1 MNKTI
6 NTQKKSWE
14 TRKKKALVDSY
25 KNATTAGRKRSIFCS
40 FENQFGENI
49 KKYLDISPTKKE
61 KPTKVKKVPFEQK
74 EVVWTIPYNVRK
86 LVEQEVEK
94 RFAELLK
101 EKNLTKF
108 FNK

>member
-6 NTQKKSWE
+6 NSQKKSWE

-49 KKYLDISPTKKE
+49 KKYLDIAPTKKE

-74 EVVWTIPYNVRK
+74 EIVWTIPYNVRK
-86 LVEQEVEK
+86 LVEEEVEK

-101 EKNLTKF
+101 EKNLTKY

>member
-6 NTQKKSWE
+6 NSQKKSWE

-61 KPTKVKKVPFEQK
+61 KPTKVKKVPFERNSMDDSLQC
-74 EVVWTIPYNVRK
+74 
-86 LVEQEVEK
+86 
-94 RFAELLK
+94 
-101 EKNLTKF
+101 
-108 FNK
+108 